1 MRATESTSSLAG
13 GSKLTVTEKGPVL
26 IAVLLPEDRV
36 VELASGQRVQGRI
49 GDWLITR
56 GRVVVDLVGQSKLRE
71 RYQIVDPR
79 ALTLT
84 GQERDRLEATT
95 GVGSTRT
102 TTDLLIAV
110 ERLAAISIGSIHVDF
125 TPGQLEEIAYR
136 AKKRGRTVEQELRA
150 VVDRIK
156 EDLFWR
162 S

>member
-1 MRATESTSSLAG
+1 MRGTGSSCS
-13 GSKLTVTEKGPVL
+13 SKRSVREKQPTLV
-26 IAVLLPEDRV
+26 AVVLPETRI
-36 VELASGQRVQGRI
+36 VELANGQRIQGYA

-56 GRVVVDLVGQSKLRE
+56 GRLVVDVVGANKLKE
-71 RYQIVDPR
+71 RYEIEDAR
-79 ALTLT
+79 ALVVA
-84 GQERDRLEATT
+84 GPDRDRLEATT

-102 TTDLLIAV
+102 AADLIQAV
-110 ERLAAISIGSIHVDF
+110 ERLASISIGTIHVEF

-136 AKKRGRTVEQELRA
+136 AKKRGRSIDQELRA